1 MRGSDFPL
9 SVILNREILN
19 VSSKILIEVCCGSV
33 DDAIQAERGGAGR
46 VELNSSLFFGGLTP
60 SLGSI
65 IEGKRRLSIPVMV
78 MIRPRGGGFCYTEA
92 EMAVMLNDAELAVEH
107 GADGIVFGVLTQDGC
122 IDMKRCRQ
130 IIELAQDKEAV
141 FHRAFDV
148 TTDPLEALDQ
158 LIELGFKR
166 VLTSGQ
172 ERTVPEGAKL
182 IRKLIAH
189 AAGRIEILPGGGIR
203 PHNVQ
208 AIIEQTGT
216 KQVHLSAFEQKVDR
230 SVQYRPHITFGGA
243 LRPPEDR
250 YDVVDPSVIQ
260 SVSELLGDQ
269 V

>member
-1 MRGSDFPL
+1 ML
-9 SVILNREILN
+9 
-19 VSSKILIEVCCGSV
+19 SKILIEVCCGSV
-33 DDAIQAERGGAGR
+33 DDAVRAERGGAGR

-65 IEGKRRLSIPVMV
+65 IEAKRRLGIPVMV
-78 MIRPRGGGFCYTEA
+78 MIRPRGGGFCYTET
-92 EMAVMLNDAELAVEH
+92 EMAVMLNDTKLAVEH

-122 IDMKRCRQ
+122 IDVKRCRQ
-130 IIELAQDKEAV
+130 IVELAKGKEAV

-148 TTDPLEALDQ
+148 TPDPLEALDQ

-172 ERTVPEGAKL
+172 QRTVPEGAEL

-189 AAGRIEILPGGGIR
+189 AAGRIEILPGGGVR
-203 PHNVQ
+203 PHNVR

-216 KQVHLSAFEQKVDR
+216 KQVHLSAFEQKIDR
-230 SVQYRPHITFGGA
+230 SVHNRPHITFGGA

-250 YDVVDPSVIQ
+250 YDVIDPSVIQ

-269 V
+269 P